1 MFLFVCILDQNNII
15 NDALGLSMDST
26 KRIGERRM
34 PDMLDIPGKG
44 QCYVYCA
51 RYETKKTK
59 TKTTYVTY

>member
-1 MFLFVCILDQNNII
+1 MYRFLDQNNII

-51 RYETKKTK
+51 RYRIEL
-59 TKTTYVTY
+59 